1 MRSHGLPSGGGFKA
15 VFFDLDGTLVDTAPD
30 MVAILTNMQ
39 DARRQ
44 QRLPYQV
51 ARNSVSNGALEL
63 LRLGFPNADDDQLQ
77 VLLGEYL
84 ASYNN
89 AICVNSEV
97 FPPLRDLLRRFT
109 ANQRLWGV
117 VTNKPQRMTDPLLER
132 LDIARDAVCT
142 VSGDTLAERKPHP
155 APLLHA
161 AQLAGVEPASAI
173 YVGDAAR
180 DIEAGRAA
188 GMATVAVGYGYI
200 SSEDNPNE
208 WGADEFAADT
218 MALVTL
224 LLRAVDLETE

>member
-1 MRSHGLPSGGGFKA
+1 MRPNRPPSDGGFKA

-30 MVAILTNMQ
+30 MVAILTGMQ

-44 QRLPYQV
+44 QRLPYEV
-51 ARNSVSNGALEL
+51 ARNSVSNGALGL
-63 LRLGFPNADDDQLQ
+63 LRLGFPNAGDDELQ
-77 VLLGEYL
+77 VLLDEYL
-84 ASYNN
+84 ANYGN
-89 AICVNSEV
+89 AICVKSEV
-97 FPPLRDLLRRFT
+97 FPPLRELLKHLT
-109 ANQRLWGV
+109 ANERVWGV
-117 VTNKPQRMTDPLLER
+117 VTNKPQRMTDPLLAS
-132 LDIARDAVCT
+132 LDLARDAACA

-161 AQLAGVEPASAI
+161 AQLAGVEPENAI

-180 DIEAGRAA
+180 DVEAGRAA

-200 SSEDNPNE
+200 SSDDNPND
-208 WGADEFAADT
+208 WGADEVAADT